1 MREGHRDADNLLKMN
16 RFFERLAQ
24 RVTLGSGSTWAFVLA
39 CAVVII
45 WLLTGPLFHFSDTW
59 QLVINTGT
67 TIVTFLMVF
76 LVQRTQ
82 TKDALAIHLKLNE
95 IVAALKGAS
104 NRLIDAEEL
113 CEAEVQA
120 LHERYQALK
129 KRAEKGKDVRK
140 SLSIETDV
148 CEPQ

>member
-1 MREGHRDADNLLKMN
+1 MN

-24 RVTLGSGSTWAFVLA
+24 RVTLWSGSTWAFILA
-39 CAVVII
+39 CAVVIV

-67 TIVTFLMVF
+67 TIVTFLMIF

-104 NRLIDAEEL
+104 NRMIDVEDL
-113 CEAEVQA
+113 CEADVRA

-129 KRAEKGKDVRK
+129 KRAEKGKDVTK
-140 SLSIETDV
+140 SLSIEGD
-148 CEPQ
+148 PIANSPR